1 MNNPNNKS
9 SLNREDLGG
18 SPYGSSNILIRITG
32 QDRPGLTAS
41 IMEILAKYDTQI
53 LDIGQAD
60 IHSTLSLGIL
70 IRVDEENSG
79 RVMKELLFKA
89 TELQV
94 NIGFAP
100 ITDEEYE
107 AWVGRQGKNRYILT
121 IIGRHLAAKQIG
133 AATKVIAE
141 QGFNIDSI
149 LRLSGRPHLE
159 THPTPPCLGRE
170 SNSES
175 NSAESNNKK
184 SSLNR
189 EDLGGSRVGG
199 SLAGSSSIQF
209 SLRGKL
215 EDRSVLQHELM
226 KISSEFDMDFSFQ
239 RDDMFRR
246 MRRLICFDMDSTLIQ
261 TECIDELA
269 IRAGVGDQVKAI
281 TESAMRGEIDFKE
294 SFTRRVALLK
304 GLDVSVMK
312 DIAEHLPITEGADR
326 LMEVLKR
333 CGYKIAIL
341 SGGFTY
347 FGEYLQRRWG
357 IDYVYANE
365 LEIDENGKLTG
376 RYVGEIVDG
385 HRKAELLKLIAQ
397 VEKVNLAQTIA
408 VGDGANDLPM
418 IAESGL
424 GIAFHAK
431 PRVVATA
438 KQSINTI
445 GLDGVLYFLGFKD
458 SYLT

>member
-1 MNNPNNKS
+1 MESDNKF
-9 SLNREDLGG
+9 EQ
-18 SPYGSSNILIRITG
+18 ILVRITG

-41 IMEILAKYDTQI
+41 IMGILARYDAQI

-70 IRVDEENSG
+70 IRMNESNSG
-79 RVMKELLFKA
+79 QVMKELLFKA
-89 TELQV
+89 TELGVQ
-94 NIGFAP
+94 IGFSP
-100 ITDEEYE
+100 ISDDEYE
-107 AWVGRQGKNRYILT
+107 DWVGHQGKNRYILMVM
-121 IIGRHLAAKQIG
+121 GRQLEARQIEGATRILAD
-133 AATKVIAE
+133 
-141 QGFNIDSI
+141 QGLNIDSI
-149 LRLSGRPHLE
+149 LRLTGRKSIKN
-159 THPTPPCLGRE
+159 PTKHTRAC
-170 SNSES
+170 
-175 NSAESNNKK
+175 
-184 SSLNR
+184 
-189 EDLGGSRVGG
+189 
-199 SLAGSSSIQF
+199 IQF
-209 SLRGKL
+209 SLRGEPINRQEMQSK
-215 EDRSVLQHELM
+215 LM
-226 KISSEFDMDFSFQ
+226 KLSSEMEIDFSFQ

-269 IRAGVGDQVKAI
+269 ERNGVGAQVRAI
-281 TESAMRGEIDFKE
+281 TESA
-294 SFTRRVALLK
+294 K
-304 GLDVSVMK
+304 GLDVSVMQE
-312 DIAEHLPITEGADR
+312 IAENLPITEGVDR
-326 LMEVLKR
+326 LMTILKR

-347 FGEYLQRRWG
+347 FGEYLQRRYG

-365 LEIDENGKLTG
+365 LEIGEDGKLTG

-418 IAESGL
+418 ISEAGL

-431 PRVVATA
+431 PRVVANA

-458 SYLT
+458 SYLGEQGKL